1 MSVKEYRG
9 LPTSCDETTLGPL
22 DTPHTHE
29 ITPHT
34 HGITAVP
41 HGITCHMKPFAWVR
55 FGSDGRIEGPIL
67 DADERM
73 CDTRRSFWTPLHLPL
88 NR

>member
-1 MSVKEYRG
+1 MSVKEYWG
-9 LPTSCDETTLGPL
+9 LPMSCDETTLDPR
-22 DTPHTHE
+22 DK
-29 ITPHT
+29 PHT

-67 DADERM
+67 DTDERI
-73 CDTRRSFWTPLHLPL
+73 CDIRRKEWTPLHLPVIL
-88 NR
+88 K